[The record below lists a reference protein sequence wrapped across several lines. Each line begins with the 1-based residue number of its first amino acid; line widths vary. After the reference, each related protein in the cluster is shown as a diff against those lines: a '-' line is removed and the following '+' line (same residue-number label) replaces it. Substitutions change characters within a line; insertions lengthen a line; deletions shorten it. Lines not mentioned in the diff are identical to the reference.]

1 MRAGMSM
8 AAAACF
14 CLGIFPTLVIRWMDS
29 IPQQLIG
36 ARIGTTAGAFGW
48 MWLTPVTYER
58 ASYSGPIVFFG
69 ILAVVVA
76 AYVLLHVRP
85 GALHRVPIWDCGFQ
99 KTDERMQY
107 NATSFAM
114 PIRRIFGF
122 LFSVREKV
130 RRDPGSGHTMFPRRL
145 QYSLRVRDRFWGWI
159 YKPVVEL
166 SFWTARK
173 VGRLQ
178 QGRIQAYLIY
188 SFITIIVLL
197 VFLR

>member
-1 MRAGMSM
+1 MIKAN
-8 AAAACF
+8 
-14 CLGIFPTLVIRWMDS
+14 
-29 IPQQLIG
+29 
-36 ARIGTTAGAFGW
+36 
-48 MWLTPVTYER
+48 
-58 ASYSGPIVFFG
+58 
-69 ILAVVVA
+69 
-76 AYVLLHVRP
+76 P
-85 GALHRVPIWDCGFQ
+85 GDACGFE
-99 KTDERMQY
+99 KINERMQY
-107 NATSFAM
+107 NATSFSM

-122 LFSVREKV
+122 LFNVKEQV
-130 RRDPGSGHTMFPRRL
+130 RRDPGTGHKAFPKRL

-166 SFWTARK
+166 SFWTSRR